1 VVHPQIAAF
10 ARLANGA
17 VKPVRKLEGA
27 ATLLGRTMHSIEY
40 DPIHDEFSVPVPLS
54 GAILTYRGGA
64 NGEQAPLRVIQGSL
78 TQLESPDRLGLDPA
92 NNEIYVPQGRKIMV
106 YHREANGNVAPIR
119 ILEGPD
125 TKLGAGA
132 VAIDSVHD
140 LLIAVGGAGG
150 GGGGGEGG
158 FQSQILIFDRQAS
171 GNTKPKA
178 IIGGPKTLLTSI
190 GGPFAIYAP
199 KGKILVPIRGAITTE
214 AMFAPDSFVGVWNIT
229 DNGDVPPQWTL
240 GGPRGAFQMVRGVAV
255 NAKDKEVIVS
265 DKRLNAVLTFS
276 FPELFE

>member
-1 VVHPQIAAF
+1 MVHPQIAAF

-17 VKPVRKLEGA
+17 VKPARKLEGA

-40 DPIHDEFSVPVPLS
+40 DSIHDEFSVPVPLS
-54 GAILTYRGGA
+54 GAILTFRGGA
-64 NGEQAPLRVIQGSL
+64 DGEEAPLRVIQGSM
-78 TQLESPDRLGLDPA
+78 TQLESPDRLGLDPV

-106 YHREANGNVAPIR
+106 YPREANGNVAPIR
-119 ILEGPD
+119 ILEGPN

-132 VAIDSVHD
+132 VAIDTVHD

-150 GGGGGEGG
+150 GGEGS
-158 FQSQILIFDRQAS
+158 FESQILIFDRKAS
-171 GNTKPKA
+171 GDTKPRA
-178 IIGGPKTLLTSI
+178 IIGGPKTMLTSI

-199 KGKILVPIRGAITTE
+199 TGKILVPIRGPITTE

-229 DNGDVPPQWTL
+229 DSGDVPPQWTL
-240 GGPRGAFQMVRGVAV
+240 GGPRGVFQMVRGVAV
-255 NAKDKEVIVS
+255 NPKAKEVIVS
-265 DKRLNAVLTFS
+265 DKRMNAVLTFS